1 MPLKLAVSG
10 KGGVGKTT
18 VSAMLASLYGRKG
31 TPVLAVDADPSPN
44 LASALG
50 VSKEV
55 RDKVVPLSQMLDLI
69 EERTGVRPG
78 SSYGAMFRLNPQ
90 VDDLVDKF
98 GLRVTDK
105 VSLLVLGS
113 VESGGSGCFCPEN
126 ALLRRLV
133 KHMVLDRD
141 EVLIMDMEAGV
152 EHLGRGTAEGVDLM
166 LIVVEPGLRSVET
179 AMRIKSLAADVGITN
194 VAGVVNKVRTQE
206 DLDAIRQELDK
217 IGISCIGSVSLDAG
231 MVRADL
237 SGLSPME
244 TISAQ
249 TMESLE
255 RLAVS
260 VAKYAQ

>member
-1 MPLKLAVSG
+1 
-10 KGGVGKTT
+10 
-18 VSAMLASLYGRKG
+18 MLASLYGRKG

-55 RDKVVPLSQMLDLI
+55 REKVVPLSQMLDLI

-105 VSLLVLGS
+105 VRLLVLGS

-141 EVLIMDMEAGV
+141 EMLIMDMEAGV

-179 AMRIKSLAADVGITN
+179 ATRIKSLAADVGITN

-237 SGLSPME
+237 SGSSPME

-255 RLAVS
+255 RLAVN

>member
-1 MPLKLAVSG
+1 LPLKLAVSG

-55 RDKVVPLSQMLDLI
+55 REKIVPLSQMLDLI

-179 AMRIKSLAADVGITN
+179 AMRIRSLAADVGITN

-237 SGLSPME
+237 SGSSPME

-255 RLAVS
+255 RLAVN

>member
-55 RDKVVPLSQMLDLI
+55 REKIVPLSQMLDLI

-237 SGLSPME
+237 SGSSPME

-255 RLAVS
+255 RLAVN

>member
-1 MPLKLAVSG
+1 
-10 KGGVGKTT
+10 
-18 VSAMLASLYGRKG
+18 MLASLYGGKG

-55 RDKVVPLSQMLDLI
+55 REKVVPLSQMLDLI

-105 VSLLVLGS
+105 VRLLVLGS

-179 AMRIKSLAADVGITN
+179 AMRIKNLAADVGITN
-194 VAGVVNKVRTQE
+194 VAGVVNKVRTQA

-237 SGLSPME
+237 SGSSPME

-255 RLAVS
+255 RLAVN

>member
-55 RDKVVPLSQMLDLI
+55 REKIVPLSQMLDLI

-179 AMRIKSLAADVGITN
+179 AMRIRSLAADVGITN

-237 SGLSPME
+237 SGSSPME

-255 RLAVS
+255 RLAVN